1 MAFIPDTAAF
11 KKSIA
16 ALPTAVYEAGDT
28 VLEAGSTTGQ
38 LFILRT
44 GQVEVVRDGQQ
55 IATTSEPGVVFGELA
70 LILDKPHTAD
80 VRALERSEFHVAEA
94 SSLLAE
100 NAAALVYV
108 TALLARRL
116 DAANETLVQIKLDL
130 ESENQPGAI
139 RKVLG
144 KLEKLLASAGPM
156 PEYYFYPY

>member
-1 MAFIPDTAAF
+1 
-11 KKSIA
+11 
-16 ALPTAVYEAGDT
+16 
-28 VLEAGSTTGQ
+28 
-38 LFILRT
+38 
-44 GQVEVVRDGQQ
+44 QQ

-144 KLEKLLASAGPM
+144 KLEKLLA
-156 PEYYFYPY
+156 